1 MTKSLNIIFFLL
13 FLCLGLQSNAASIAD
28 TTTHNSASINK
39 ALGYQMGDYTA
50 YFKEALSYIK
60 KNDLAKG
67 APLLSTGLAH
77 VFTEK
82 KVDRIMSYQTYEV
95 LHLII
100 QTGKGNLS
108 KDENRLG
115 EALIKGM
122 FAKDK
127 PSDKIMMSYL
137 KQSSNSL
144 FIKRVRLLFLTLI
157 NDTTTNILVDKLLV
171 EEPKLISANLL
182 KAEIL
187 NKGEQYEECIKFC
200 DRVIAQGPNYAY
212 AYKLKGDCYAS
223 LDQNELA
230 VTQYT
235 KAIEHFPAYYEAIY
249 ERAEALLDIK
259 SYKAAI
265 DGFRVI
271 NPSYKWVAY
280 NLARAYRKIDM
291 ADSALYYINTHIKQ
305 NPDDGDG
312 YDIKGDI
319 YYHKNEY
326 TTAINLYNQAIQLD
340 TLKAYYYEDRGD
352 AYFYIDSISYAL
364 KDFEKAAAIDTTSG
378 YAFRRIGECYY
389 EKKEYEKAINFVRKA
404 IEILPE
410 SKYAFVSLNL
420 CYEKLNKF
428 KEAIEAGKKAVA
440 IDSTYQSA
448 LGNLGWTYYRAGE
461 YNLCIDYSYRALKYD
476 KTATYAMF
484 NIALATLR
492 KGEFEKAK
500 SLYSKFIKECKDNGY
515 KVNDGVITD
524 LNDLIDQKVMVNES
538 NFIIKN
544 ILGGK

>member
-1 MTKSLNIIFFLL
+1 M
-13 FLCLGLQSNAASIAD
+13 
-28 TTTHNSASINK
+28 
-39 ALGYQMGDYTA
+39 
-50 YFKEALSYIK
+50 
-60 KNDLAKG
+60 
-67 APLLSTGLAH
+67 
-77 VFTEK
+77 
-82 KVDRIMSYQTYEV
+82 VDRIMPYQTYEI
-95 LHLII
+95 LQLII

-108 KDENRLG
+108 KEEKRLG

-127 PSDKIMMSYL
+127 PSDKTMLSYL

-144 FIKRVRLLFLTLI
+144 FINRFRLLFLTLT
-157 NDTTTNILVDKLLV
+157 NDTTANIQVDKLLAD
-171 EEPKLISANLL
+171 EPKLISANLL

-200 DRVIAQGPNYAY
+200 DKVIAQWPNYAY

-223 LDQNELA
+223 LDQNEQAL
-230 VTQYT
+230 TQYT
-235 KAIEHFPAYYEAIY
+235 KAIELFPKYYEAIY

-259 SYKAAI
+259 SYKASI

-271 NPSYKWVAY
+271 NPSYKWAAY

-291 ADSALYYINTHIKQ
+291 ADSALYYINMHIKQ

-312 YDIKGDI
+312 YNIKGSI
-319 YYHKNEY
+319 YYDKNEY
-326 TTAINLYNQAIQLD
+326 GTAINFLTQAIQLD
-340 TLKAYYYEDRGD
+340 TLKDYYYEDRGD
-352 AYFYIDSISYAL
+352 AYFYADSIGYAL
-364 KDFEKAAAIDTTSG
+364 KDFEKLVELDKKSEYG
-378 YAFRRIGECYY
+378 LRRIGDCYY
-389 EKKEYEKAINFVRKA
+389 ANKDYAKAIMYQQKA

-410 SKYAFVSLNL
+410 NKYAFVSLNL

-440 IDSTYQSA
+440 IDSTYRMA
-448 LGNLGWTYYRAGE
+448 LGNLGWTYYRVGE

-476 KTATYAMF
+476 KTAAYAMF

-500 SLYSKFIKECKDNGY
+500 GLYGKFIKECKDNGY
-515 KVNDGVITD
+515 TVNDGAITD
-524 LNDLIDQKVMVNES
+524 LKDLIDQKVMVKES
-538 NFIIKN
+538 KFIIKN
-544 ILGGK
+544 IFNKE